1 VSPPLAW
8 TPPSIACS
16 RPGLIN
22 NEFIAAPG
30 RRDVYLDSIGW
41 SGCNSTLKSLP
52 HDLPIVTMPGPLMRG
67 RHGLAILTMMDVTE
81 TIAETI
87 GDYVSIAV
95 RLARDVAWRMGVKS
109 RVAINKSRLY
119 RDTACIRAL
128 EEFRDRVARP
138 GDSRGYR

>member
-1 VSPPLAW
+1 
-8 TPPSIACS
+8 
-16 RPGLIN
+16 
-22 NEFIAAPG
+22 
-30 RRDVYLDSIGW
+30 
-41 SGCNSTLKSLP
+41 
-52 HDLPIVTMPGPLMRG
+52 MRG

-87 GDYVSIAV
+87 DDYVSIAV